1 MRRELCL
8 CDSIPA
14 LTIMTKVIVVISHR
28 EILVPT
34 NTGRLAAQ
42 ALTNSA
48 ILIHGANN
56 ANISNDI
63 GATACDLTPHLRP
76 GRQAL
81 LLYPGDDAELLSPEL
96 VQHYGGQVDLVVPDG
111 NWRKTSKMRRRIPGM
126 VDLPT
131 VRLAPGA
138 PSAYRVRKE
147 TKSEGLATIEA
158 IARALGVIEG
168 HSQGQA
174 QGEGSA
180 TPAIQHALE
189 DLMRIMVERTMASR
203 SGIAF

>member
-8 CDSIPA
+8 CESIPA

-48 ILIHGANN
+48 ILIHGANS

-81 LLYPGDDAELLSPEL
+81 LLYPGDDAELLTPEL
-96 VQHYGGQVDLVVPDG
+96 VQRYGGQVDLVVPDG

-168 HSQGQA
+168 A
-174 QGEGSA
+174 GESTGSDG
-180 TPAIQHALE
+180 PAIQHALE

>member
-8 CDSIPA
+8 CESIPA

-48 ILIHGANN
+48 ILIHGAN
-56 ANISNDI
+56 ST

-81 LLYPGDDAELLSPEL
+81 LLYPGDDAELLTPGL
-96 VQHYGGQVDLVVPDG
+96 VQRYGGQVDLVVPDG

-168 HSQGQA
+168 HGQGQSQGH
-174 QGEGSA
+174 GEGSA

>member
-1 MRRELCL
+1 
-8 CDSIPA
+8 
-14 LTIMTKVIVVISHR
+14 MTKVIVVISHR

-48 ILIHGANN
+48 ILIHGANS

-81 LLYPGDDAELLSPEL
+81 LLYPGDDADLLTPEL
-96 VQHYGGQVDLVVPDG
+96 VQRYGGQVDLVVPDG

-168 HSQGQA
+168 HGQGQSQG
-174 QGEGSA
+174 QGEGSGA
-180 TPAIQHALE
+180 PTIQLALE

>member
-1 MRRELCL
+1 
-8 CDSIPA
+8 
-14 LTIMTKVIVVISHR
+14 
-28 EILVPT
+28 
-34 NTGRLAAQ
+34 
-42 ALTNSA
+42 
-48 ILIHGANN
+48 
-56 ANISNDI
+56 
-63 GATACDLTPHLRP
+63 
-76 GRQAL
+76 
-81 LLYPGDDAELLSPEL
+81 
-96 VQHYGGQVDLVVPDG
+96 
-111 NWRKTSKMRRRIPGM
+111 M

-168 HSQGQA
+168 V
-174 QGEGSA
+174 GESTGSDGP
-180 TPAIQHALE
+180 TIQHALE

>member
-1 MRRELCL
+1 MRWELCL

-48 ILIHGANN
+48 ILIHGANS

-81 LLYPGDDAELLSPEL
+81 LLYPGDDAELLTPEL
-96 VQHYGGQVDLVVPDG
+96 VQRYGGQVDLVVPDG

-168 HSQGQA
+168 A
-174 QGEGSA
+174 GESTGSGG
-180 TPAIQHALE
+180 PAIQHALE

>member
-48 ILIHGANN
+48 ILIHGANS

-81 LLYPGDDAELLSPEL
+81 LLYPGDDADLLTPEL
-96 VQHYGGQVDLVVPDG
+96 VQRYGGQVDLVVPDG

-168 HSQGQA
+168 V
-174 QGEGSA
+174 GESTGSGG
-180 TPAIQHALE
+180 PAIQHALE